1 MTVAVQNPT
10 ISYIEDGTT
19 TGFPVPFRY
28 DAPTDLRA
36 IRRAANGTE
45 TELAY
50 GPGFTATPGPTNAG
64 GTLTVAA
71 AATAGTVLVIERRT
85 ARSQTANYEE
95 TGAFTAQS
103 HEQAL
108 DKAMLVNQEQD
119 VLLARALKGP
129 AGEAGPVLPAAG
141 SRAGRLFA
149 FDGSGGSIFDIDAQQ
164 VRELLAVVFAPIFTQ
179 LASLVMFL
187 ASGAGAVVRSVQER
201 LGFTIDRR
209 DYATLQQALDWAA
222 ATTRALYLGDED
234 FEWTEP
240 LVLPNADVT
249 IYGPG
254 SGALTVTYTGS
265 GPMIVGTDLS
275 DATNITISGF
285 RAIAGAADCGE
296 VVSISYTDGDMPVPA
311 VKLKDIVAEFNESGT
326 NYWSGGFHLTNARN
340 STIDECYVH
349 GPTADLSRT
358 AFAYKVDG
366 ISTDVKITGCQAVSV
381 GTAVDIIGTAE
392 GTLIGDFVAVDVNV
406 GVSKVHT
413 GGSEPWIAMSNWHI
427 NARQKGIYLK
437 NALQTTITN
446 GLLYAQNATG
456 DWIGIHVDDASVI
469 NQDLMIDALIDGQL
483 AGGGA
488 TSTTGMRIVD
498 GNGIRANLK
507 LRSLDIG
514 VEMASGVT
522 NSLVEIDANNV
533 TAILAGAGVYE
544 ATNRVTTNL
553 PGLGYAFPRTSGPLN
568 ANDSNTATKSV
579 ESYGFGRDEAGT
591 IKAAGGFRA
600 VSQNSNWTDAQLEL
614 MVRRGE
620 ALVQCGLLM
629 GNGSPEGVVTAPR
642 GAFFTRGDGGAGSTL
657 YVKESGTGNTG
668 WVAK

>member
-1 MTVAVQNPT
+1 MTVAVQNPL
-10 ISYIEDGTT
+10 INYIENGSSTA
-19 TGFPVPFRY
+19 FPVPFRY

-36 IRRAANGTE
+36 IRRAVNGVD
-45 TELAY
+45 TELVY
-50 GPGFTATPGPTNAG
+50 GSDFTASPGPTDAG
-64 GTLTVAA
+64 GTVTVSVAA
-71 AATAGTVLVIERRT
+71 PAGTRLTILR
-85 ARSQTANYEE
+85 E
-95 TGAFTAQS
+95 TSRVQSADYIPAGAFTAES
-103 HEQAL
+103 HESAL
-108 DKAMLVNQEQD
+108 DKAMLIAQEQD
-119 VLLARALKGP
+119 ATIARAVKGP
-129 AGEAGPVLPAAG
+129 VGERGPTLPAAG

-149 FDGSGGSIFDIDAQQ
+149 FDGSGEALFDIDAQQ
-164 VRELLAVVFAPIFTQ
+164 VREMLAAVFVPIFTQ

-201 LGFTIDRR
+201 LSDTIDRR
-209 DYATLQQALDWAA
+209 DYATLQQALNRAA

-234 FEWTEP
+234 FEWSDK
-240 LVLPNADVT
+240 LILPNADVT

-254 SGALTVTYTGS
+254 SGALTVTFTGT
-265 GPMIVGTDLS
+265 GPMIEGTNLS

-296 VVSISYTDGDMPVPA
+296 VVSIAYTDGEMPVPA

-349 GPTADLSRT
+349 GPTADLSKT
-358 AFAYKVDG
+358 EFAYKIDG

-381 GTAVDIIGTAE
+381 GTAVNIIGTAE

-406 GVSKVHT
+406 GVSKVHI

-427 NARQKGIYLK
+427 NARQTGIYIK

-456 DWIGIHVDDASVI
+456 NWIGIHIDDASAI

-488 TSTTGMRIVD
+488 TSTTGMKIVD
-498 GNGIRANLK
+498 GNGIHARLK
-507 LRSLDIG
+507 MRSLDIG
-514 VEMASGVT
+514 VEMATGVT
-522 NSLVEIDANNV
+522 NTLVEIDANNV
-533 TAILAGAGVYE
+533 DDILAGAGVYE
-544 ATNRVTTNL
+544 ATNRVTMNL
-553 PGLGYAFPRTSGPLN
+553 PGVGYALPKTSGPLN
-568 ANDSNTATKSV
+568 PNDSNTATKSV
-579 ESYGFGRDEAGT
+579 ESYGFGRDTAGT
-591 IKAAGGFRA
+591 VKPGGGFRA
-600 VSQNSNWTDAQLEL
+600 VSQDSNWVSAQLEL
-614 MVRRGE
+614 MVRRGD
-620 ALVQCGLLM
+620 ALVQGAVLL

-642 GAFFTRGDGGAGSTL
+642 GAFYTRADGGAGSTL